1 MINYAITRFWLWGG
15 ITGFLLPMTLFAI
28 FQILAR
34 FRIAFGEH
42 FLSALLLFILALVEL
57 PVSIFGRALNLP
69 LETGSAAFM
78 IVDLTP
84 LGYVLVLAF
93 WIIVGLLIGTTVD
106 KILLLK

>member
-1 MINYAITRFWLWGG
+1 MIPHTITRFWLWGG
-15 ITGFLLPMTLFAI
+15 LAGLFLPLSLFAI
-28 FQILAR
+28 FQIVAR

-42 FLSALLLFILALVEL
+42 LLSALLLFILALVEL

-93 WIIVGLLIGTTVD
+93 WAIIGSLIGITAD